1 VDFYINAS
9 EQLEGAQ
16 ILADSQKYRIA
27 VTLLCLS
34 CELFLKS
41 LAERKDP
48 MNPLLNS
55 HDIVNL
61 GNLIRDEVDF
71 KALAPKLAFIRKY
84 LNDSR
89 YPYNDRIYTK
99 IFYEE
104 CLEAV
109 LAIKREIDFVNVRKS
124 DFELLSEKF
133 GNKNVSKVDKKP

>member
-1 VDFYINAS
+1 MDFYINAS

-61 GNLIRDEVDF
+61 GNLYEKRLI
-71 KALAPKLAFIRKY
+71 LKL
-84 LNDSR
+84 
-89 YPYNDRIYTK
+89 
-99 IFYEE
+99 
-104 CLEAV
+104 
-109 LAIKREIDFVNVRKS
+109 
-124 DFELLSEKF
+124 
-133 GNKNVSKVDKKP
+133 